1 MIQTRHVWIQAYMSA
16 MPLCLAVRVF
26 RWHSVALCV
35 DSNSEGWVVRTCDS
49 SVPLARVLDSICSR
63 SEFCGVLNFLV
74 CLVFCLP
81 GVAAA
86 VFGGR
91 G

>member
-1 MIQTRHVWIQAYMSA
+1 MSV
-16 MPLCLAVRVF
+16 MPLCLVVRVF
-26 RWHSVALCV
+26 IWHSVALCV
-35 DSNSEGWVVRTCDS
+35 DSNSEGWVVRMCDGS
-49 SVPLARVLDSICSR
+49 APLARVLDSVGSR
-63 SEFCGVLNFLV
+63 FQICGVLDFLV